1 MSSDFPDLRLWQDGC
16 LAGWDSSR
24 RDGPVMHLLHGNG
37 FCSRVLEPMAR
48 VMHQQSPAGQ
58 WLFTDL
64 PGHGQ
69 ATAAPA
75 SPDWASPDWASPDWN
90 RMADEV
96 AASLT
101 QRADGPVIGIGHS
114 LGGVITL
121 LAAARYPPLFER
133 IILIDPVIYST
144 EVILFQAL
152 MQHTGLWRQRPFIQ
166 RVQQRQCEWPD
177 RAAALAS
184 LRRKG
189 LYREWDDA
197 ALQAFVNFALSDVP
211 EGVQLAC
218 HPHTE
223 AAIFASRPRQLW
235 SSVKQLGCPADILV
249 ADRSYPFVGRA
260 ARRASSLNS
269 RIRQHPVSGSHCVAM
284 ENPQFTAT
292 EINKLL
298 AG

>member
-1 MSSDFPDLRLWQDGC
+1 MSSDFPDLRLWQDGR

-75 SPDWASPDWASPDWN
+75 SPDSASPDWN

-121 LAAARYPPLFER
+121 LAAARYPALFER

-177 RAAALAS
+177 RATALAS

-218 HPHTE
+218 HPL
-223 AAIFASRPRQLW
+223 R
-235 SSVKQLGCPADILV
+235 
-249 ADRSYPFVGRA
+249 
-260 ARRASSLNS
+260 RRASFGLSAS
-269 RIRQHPVSGSHCVAM
+269 KEDQGVAR
-284 ENPQFTAT
+284 PY
-292 EINKLL
+292 
-298 AG
+298 